1 MRTSDGVRSLVKNK
15 GLRQVWVVEQM
26 NRVAPDLNMSK
37 AKFSAIVCGDR
48 KMTGDELI
56 AFCVATGTNPDY
68 FCTAAIQDSSQ
79 SSA

>member
-1 MRTSDGVRSLVKNK
+1 MNVEPAVRSIIKDR

-26 NRVAPDLNMSK
+26 NHVFPNLNMSK
-37 AKFSAIVCGDR
+37 AKFSAIVCGER
-48 KMTGDELI
+48 AMKGNELI

-68 FCTAAIQDSSQ
+68 FCTAAAQDSIQ